1 MKNTLKYLALQ
12 SVMMLI
18 LISLNSNAFCQA
30 DTLVPN
36 YKIYELK
43 KIDTNFQE
51 IYIYLQF
58 ERQHKKYDVLL
69 VKDSVKVTEN
79 LKMCPVKLKGKY
91 KLSLVGLNYIP
102 HGVLKDGVYYWPIFQ
117 HPHGN
122 GKIKIGGTYSNV
134 YTTDQLMGTEID
146 CNLISKE

>member
-36 YKIYELK
+36 YKVYELK

-69 VKDSVKVTEN
+69 T
-79 LKMCPVKLKGKY
+79 
-91 KLSLVGLNYIP
+91 
-102 HGVLKDGVYYWPIFQ
+102 
-117 HPHGN
+117 
-122 GKIKIGGTYSNV
+122 
-134 YTTDQLMGTEID
+134 
-146 CNLISKE
+146 